1 MKRDKYEINE
11 KTRAEFGGEIY
22 YLRILGCD
30 KSAPVVLFLHGGCGS
45 PDRAHMLR
53 YQAPLAKKFVLA
65 AWDQTGSGLAYD
77 KKTADRIELTKE
89 RIVKDAVN
97 VIGYLKKRFGK
108 EKIIVVGHSW
118 GSVLGVW
125 VAQTCPNDISAY
137 VGVGQAVDY
146 AMNEEASYLWTLEE
160 AEKAGDKKA
169 VATLHDIGAPKDGYY
184 AGDHRKSQM
193 KQRAILHKLG
203 GATYANRAPYW
214 RELLSHDVPLILRE
228 YGLSGAIKYVK
239 GIAYSASSPMARIDP
254 HFFDTARKLD
264 VPVYLLLGRHDMN
277 CVRTLAT
284 EWLIKLR
291 APEKRLILFENS
303 AHSPQWEE
311 SEAWNRA
318 FEGLFFSE

>member
-1 MKRDKYEINE
+1 
-11 KTRAEFGGEIY
+11 
-22 YLRILGCD
+22 
-30 KSAPVVLFLHGGCGS
+30 
-45 PDRAHMLR
+45 
-53 YQAPLAKKFVLA
+53 
-65 AWDQTGSGLAYD
+65 
-77 KKTADRIELTKE
+77 
-89 RIVKDAVN
+89 
-97 VIGYLKKRFGK
+97 
-108 EKIIVVGHSW
+108 
-118 GSVLGVW
+118 
-125 VAQTCPNDISAY
+125 
-137 VGVGQAVDY
+137 
-146 AMNEEASYLWTLEE
+146 MNEEASYLWTLEE

-169 VATLHDIGAPKDGYY
+169 VATLHGIGAPKDGYY

-318 FEGLFFSE
+318 PYWRELLSHDVPLILREYGLSGAIKYVKGIACSSYTSCSALSLAIWCSRFVPLALLSFLNYCLHCSIFVDNSALLC